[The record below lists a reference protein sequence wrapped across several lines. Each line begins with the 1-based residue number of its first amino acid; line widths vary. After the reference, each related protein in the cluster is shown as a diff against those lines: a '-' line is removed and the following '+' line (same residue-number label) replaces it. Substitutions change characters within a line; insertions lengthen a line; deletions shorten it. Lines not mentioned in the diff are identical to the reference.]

1 MSHNGEKYKI
11 TYDLLDDELN
21 SPDLESDDGE
31 EPEVELELEYD
42 NGEESLDL
50 QLDWED
56 YDASSP
62 WQITTVQRSVYG
74 LGLGFDDG
82 SRRGSIIP
90 GQPAFLED
98 PEVESEDIISDKEI
112 DDSTNQVDDT
122 KGQLS
127 DPEQSENAVVEE
139 LNHYEDNVET
149 EEKDS
154 IKQFESDHDEEAN
167 IIAGDYDQDRDIIVA
182 EQEKYQNKLEQVPKE
197 QCEILVPTTEDREKE
212 LVDVNENFN
221 QPNIVLKEKKCIP
234 DNLQMY
240 VLNKKKTGV
249 TNYEKSD
256 YEELSDRETEGE
268 QSFFTVCQAVNIF
281 KTVCLPYFSMK
292 GRYRPLKYKSG
303 FLNKR
308 YVLR

>member
-1 MSHNGEKYKI
+1 MSHNGEKFKI

-21 SPDLESDDGE
+21 SHEQESDDGE

-50 QLDWED
+50 ELDWED

-62 WQITTVQRSVYG
+62 WQITTVRRSVYG

-90 GQPAFLED
+90 GQPAFLKE
-98 PEVESEDIISDKEI
+98 EESEDIISDKGI
-112 DDSTNQVDDT
+112 DDKTHQVDDT
-122 KGQLS
+122 DAQLS
-127 DPEQSENAVVEE
+127 DPEQSGNAVVEE
-139 LNHYEDNVET
+139 LSDYEGDVET
-149 EEKDS
+149 KEKDS
-154 IKQFESDHDEEAN
+154 IKQVESDDDKEAN
-167 IIAGDYDQDRDIIVA
+167 LIVGNYDHVGDIL
-182 EQEKYQNKLEQVPKE
+182 EQEEYQNTLKQVPKE
-197 QCEILVPTTEDREKE
+197 QCEISVPTTEDHQKE
-212 LVDVNENFN
+212 LKDVSDNFV
-221 QPNIVLKEKKCIP
+221 QPNIVSKEKNCVP

-240 VLNKKKTGV
+240 VLNRKKAGV
-249 TNYEKSD
+249 TNYEKFD
-256 YEELSDRETEGE
+256 YEEFSDRETEEE
-268 QSFFTVCQAVNIF
+268 QSFITVCHVMNIF
-281 KTVCLPYFSMK
+281 RTVCLPYFSMK

>member
-1 MSHNGEKYKI
+1 MSHNEEKFKV

-21 SPDLESDDGE
+21 SPEVESDDGE

-50 QLDWED
+50 ELDWED

-90 GQPAFLED
+90 GQPAFLEE

-112 DDSTNQVDDT
+112 DDSTNQVDDAEA
-122 KGQLS
+122 QLS
-127 DPEQSENAVVEE
+127 DPEQSGNAVLEE
-139 LNHYEDNVET
+139 LNHYEDDVET

-154 IKQFESDHDEEAN
+154 INQFESDDDEEAN
-167 IIAGDYDQDRDIIVA
+167 IIAGDYDQDRDIIA
-182 EQEKYQNKLEQVPKE
+182 EQEECQNRPEQVPKE
-197 QCEILVPTTEDREKE
+197 QCEILVPTTEEHQKE
-212 LVDVNENFN
+212 LADVSDNLPR
-221 QPNIVLKEKKCIP
+221 PNIVSKEKKCIP

-240 VLNKKKTGV
+240 VLNKKKSAV

-256 YEELSDRETEGE
+256 YEELSDRETGEE